1 MIILLLLSIPSV
13 ASAAIMGTR
22 RRRTMEWI
30 HASAT
35 VVALIV
41 GASIGTR
48 IWAGEPVVSWSLLGA
63 DALSAFMIGI
73 VTFVGAVAGLY
84 SVAYMRLEFDDN
96 HLSQVRLFYAL
107 FQLFIFTMLLAVA
120 TDNLG
125 LMWVAIEGTTL
136 ATVFLVNLHD
146 NHTGLEAAY
155 KYLIISSVG
164 IALAFMGTVLMYYAA
179 SIEVG
184 EIGLSWT
191 MLISIAARLN
201 PSIVKLAFIF
211 ILIGFGTKAGLAPMH
226 TWLPDAHGQAP
237 TPVSVLLS
245 GALLNCALY
254 GVLRFHLLAAGT
266 LGLEFSSDLLLG
278 IGALSI
284 LVAVPFVLVQHDL
297 KRLLAYSSVEHMG
310 IVALAVGIGGPLG
323 LFAAAFHMFN
333 HSLAKTTLFVAAG
346 ALGQRYGTL
355 RLARMRGAFEVAPLP
370 ALGLVVGTIAI
381 TGAPPF
387 APFASEFGIA
397 QAGFTGRPAALAGAV
412 VLIAGSV
419 LVFGGMLF
427 HVLNVALRTAPRHLH
442 VASFPFAAA
451 FVCVPLVA
459 LLVMGIWLPPQLR
472 EAFSAVAAV
481 LRVAP

>member
-48 IWAGEPVVSWSLLGA
+48 IWAGEPVVSWSLLRA

-184 EIGLSWT
+184 DIGLSWT

-201 PSIVKLAFIF
+201 PGIVKLAFIF
-211 ILIGFGTKAGLAPMH
+211 ILIGYGTKAGLAPMH
-226 TWLPDAHGQAP
+226 TWLPDAHSEAP
-237 TPVSVLLS
+237 APISALMSGVLLNV
-245 GALLNCALY
+245 GIYALIRFKAVADAALST
-254 GVLRFHLLAAGT
+254 GFAGR
-266 LGLEFSSDLLLG
+266 LLLG
-278 IGALSI
+278 FGLASMAIAAASLW
-284 LVAVPFVLVQHDL
+284 APRNY
-297 KRLLAYSSVEHMG
+297 KRMLAYSSVEHVG
-310 IVALAVGIGGPLG
+310 LVCVGI
-323 LFAAAFHMFN
+323 A
-333 HSLAKTTLFVAAG
+333 
-346 ALGQRYGTL
+346 
-355 RLARMRGAFEVAPLP
+355 
-370 ALGLVVGTIAI
+370 
-381 TGAPPF
+381 
-387 APFASEFGIA
+387 
-397 QAGFTGRPAALAGAV
+397 
-412 VLIAGSV
+412 
-419 LVFGGMLF
+419 FGG
-427 HVLNVALRTAPRHLH
+427 VW
-442 VASFPFAAA
+442 
-451 FVCVPLVA
+451 
-459 LLVMGIWLPPQLR
+459 GI
-472 EAFSAVAAV
+472 
-481 LRVAP
+481 